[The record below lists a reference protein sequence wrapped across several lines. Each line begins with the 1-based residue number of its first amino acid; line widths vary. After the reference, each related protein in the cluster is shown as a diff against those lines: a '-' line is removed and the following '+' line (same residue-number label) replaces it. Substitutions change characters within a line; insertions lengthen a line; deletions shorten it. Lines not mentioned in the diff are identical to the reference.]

1 MLYIIKERGKSMDY
15 NLIYEELLL
24 DIKNSNLA
32 FNIRKSLND
41 IYNDKDLISLIN
53 KYKET
58 GNETIKKE
66 IYNNKKFMRYKKLE
80 NETNLLIMKLNKT
93 FKEIG
98 DSNENN

>member
-1 MLYIIKERGKSMDY
+1 MDY
-15 NLIYEELLL
+15 NLIYQELLL
-24 DIKNSNLA
+24 DMKNSNLA

-66 IYNNKKFMRYKKLE
+66 IYNNEKFMRYKRLE
-80 NETNLLIMKLNKT
+80 NETNLLIMKLNKI

-98 DSNENN
+98 ERDENN

>member
-1 MLYIIKERGKSMDY
+1 MDY
-15 NLIYEELLL
+15 NLIYQELLL

-53 KYKET
+53 KYRET
-58 GNETIKKE
+58 EDETIKKE
-66 IYNNKKFMRYKKLE
+66 IYNNEKFMEYKRLE
-80 NETNLLIMKLNKT
+80 NETNLLIMKLNKI

>member
-1 MLYIIKERGKSMDY
+1 MDY

-53 KYKET
+53 KYKEAED
-58 GNETIKKE
+58 ETIKKE
-66 IYNNKKFMRYKKLE
+66 IYNNEKFMRYKRLE
-80 NETNLLIMKLNKT
+80 NETNLLIMKLNKI

-98 DSNENN
+98 ERDENN

>member
-1 MLYIIKERGKSMDY
+1 MDY
-15 NLIYEELLL
+15 NLIYQELLL

-41 IYNDKDLISLIN
+41 IYNDKDLISIIN

-58 GNETIKKE
+58 RNETIKKE

>member
-1 MLYIIKERGKSMDY
+1 MDY
-15 NLIYEELLL
+15 NLIYKELLL

-58 GNETIKKE
+58 EDETIKKE
-66 IYNNKKFMRYKKLE
+66 IYNNEKFMRYKRLE
-80 NETNLLIMKLNKT
+80 NETNILIMKLNKI

-98 DSNENN
+98 ERDENN

>member
-1 MLYIIKERGKSMDY
+1 MDY
-15 NLIYEELLL
+15 NLIYQELLL
-24 DIKNSNLA
+24 DIKNSKLA

-66 IYNNKKFMRYKKLE
+66 IYNNEKFMRYKRLE
-80 NETNLLIMKLNKT
+80 NETNLLIMKLNKI

-98 DSNENN
+98 ERDENN

>member
-1 MLYIIKERGKSMDY
+1 MDY

-53 KYKET
+53 KYRKAED
-58 GNETIKKE
+58 ETIKKE
-66 IYNNKKFMRYKKLE
+66 IYNNEKFMRYKRLE
-80 NETNLLIMKLNKT
+80 NETNLLIMKLNKI

-98 DSNENN
+98 ERDENN

>member
-1 MLYIIKERGKSMDY
+1 MDY
-15 NLIYEELLL
+15 NLIYQELLL

-58 GNETIKKE
+58 EDETIKKE
-66 IYNNKKFMRYKKLE
+66 IYNNEKFMRYKRLE
-80 NETNLLIMKLNKT
+80 NETNLLIMKLNKI

-98 DSNENN
+98 ERDENN

>member
-1 MLYIIKERGKSMDY
+1 MDY
-15 NLIYEELLL
+15 NLIYQELLL

-58 GNETIKKE
+58 GDETIKKE
-66 IYNNKKFMRYKKLE
+66 IYNNEKFARYKRLE
-80 NETNLLIMKLNKT
+80 NETNLLIMKLNKI
-93 FKEIG
+93 FKESSDI
-98 DSNENN
+98 NENN

>member
-1 MLYIIKERGKSMDY
+1 MDY
-15 NLIYEELLL
+15 NLIYQELLL

-53 KYKET
+53 KYKEAED
-58 GNETIKKE
+58 ETIKKE
-66 IYNNKKFMRYKKLE
+66 IYNNEKFMRYKRLE
-80 NETNLLIMKLNKT
+80 NETNILIMKLNKI

-98 DSNENN
+98 ERDENN

>member
-1 MLYIIKERGKSMDY
+1 MDY
-15 NLIYEELLL
+15 NLIYKELLL

-53 KYKET
+53 KYKEAED
-58 GNETIKKE
+58 ETIKKE
-66 IYNNKKFMRYKKLE
+66 IYNNEKFMRYKRLE
-80 NETNLLIMKLNKT
+80 NETNLLIMKLNKI

-98 DSNENN
+98 ERDENN